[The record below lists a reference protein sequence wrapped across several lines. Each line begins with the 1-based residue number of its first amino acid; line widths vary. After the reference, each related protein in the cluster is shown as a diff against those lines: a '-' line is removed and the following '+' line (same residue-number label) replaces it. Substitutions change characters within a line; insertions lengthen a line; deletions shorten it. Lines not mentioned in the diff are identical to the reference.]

1 MLEINIE
8 RLSSYQKDFEKGFNE
23 GFEKGF
29 SEGFEKGQQRKAV
42 EIAQKLLA
50 MNLSLEQ
57 IAAITHLS
65 LAQIATLE
73 K

>member
-1 MLEINIE
+1 MLDINIE
-8 RLSSYQKDFEKGFNE
+8 RLSSYQKDFEKGF
-23 GFEKGF
+23 K
-29 SEGFEKGQQRKAV
+29 EGFEKGQQRKAV

-50 MNLSLEQ
+50 MNFSLEQ
-57 IAAITHLS
+57 IAAITQLS

>member
-8 RLSSYQKDFEKGFNE
+8 RLPSYQK
-23 GFEKGF
+23 
-29 SEGFEKGQQRKAV
+29 GFEKGQQRKAV